1 MALELE
7 TVRQEMLAYLEQ
19 KDFAVF
25 RGYSRMAEDML
36 FVYWDTSQRPD
47 FREFV
52 DTAHKAGVK
61 LVVFHHRALT
71 LDQIDDAL
79 ERLEQTK
86 LSREDKRSLE
96 IRLRELQ
103 RYEGFTAVVE
113 LTFDSE
119 GNTYV
124 FEVRTEWHDALTDI
138 LAEIDAHLDFEE
150 EDEDEEDEGPISGY
164 YSKN

>member
-1 MALELE
+1 MGLDLE
-7 TVRQEMLAYLEQ
+7 TIRQEMLAYLEE

-25 RGYSRMAEDML
+25 RGYSRLAEGIL
-36 FVYWDTSQRPD
+36 FVYWDTSQHPD
-47 FREFV
+47 FHEFV

-86 LSREDKRSLE
+86 LPREDKRSLE

-113 LTFDSE
+113 LTFDNA
-119 GNTYV
+119 GNTYA
-124 FEVRTEWHDALTDI
+124 FELRTDWHDTLTDI

-150 EDEDEEDEGPISGY
+150 EEEEDEGPISGY

>member
-7 TVRQEMLAYLEQ
+7 TIRQEMLAYLEE

-25 RGYSRMAEDML
+25 RGYSRQAESML
-36 FVYWDTSQRPD
+36 FVYWDTNQHPD

-61 LVVFHHRALT
+61 LMVFHHRALT

-124 FEVRTEWHDALTDI
+124 FERRTEWHDALTDI
-138 LAEIDAHLDFEE
+138 LAEIDAHLEFEE
-150 EDEDEEDEGPISGY
+150 EEEEDEGPISGY

>member
-7 TVRQEMLAYLEQ
+7 TIRQEMLAYLEE

-25 RGYSRMAEDML
+25 RGSSRVAESML
-36 FVYWDTSQRPD
+36 FVYWDTNLHPD

-52 DTAHKAGVK
+52 DAAYKAGVK
-61 LVVFHHRALT
+61 LMVFHHRALA
-71 LDQIDDAL
+71 LDEIDDAL

-119 GNTYV
+119 
-124 FEVRTEWHDALTDI
+124 
-138 LAEIDAHLDFEE
+138 
-150 EDEDEEDEGPISGY
+150 
-164 YSKN
+164 